1 MNSKLSVSVCVWCV
15 FGGWPSSDY
24 STRHCHYVTAKLTQ
38 SSAPLRFN
46 VTIFNDRKEVM
57 VVNCCWCNGATNND
71 STTLVQLVS
80 SIFYS

>member
-1 MNSKLSVSVCVWCV
+1 MNSKLSVFGVCLV
-15 FGGWPSSDY
+15 GGPHWTT
-24 STRHCHYVTAKLTQ
+24 TRHCHYVTAKLTQ